1 MKKLFTLVCFII
13 LLILVCLPLNAQ
25 ILGEGGWRIGEKQ
38 IRISAS
44 NPEHVRNLYNL
55 KLNLDFYGP
64 AYDYIIVYVTPSE
77 LVKIETLGIPYVVEV
92 EEQLIFFLNKGG

>member
-13 LLILVCLPLNAQ
+13 FPLLICSSLNAQ

-55 KLNLDFYGP
+55 KLNFDFSGP
-64 AYDYIIVYVTPSE
+64 AYDYLIGYVTPSE
-77 LVKIETLGIPYVVEV
+77 LAKIETTVIPYIVEI
-92 EEQLIFFLNKGG
+92 EE